1 MKLYQAW
8 EQRKLGEMVNVYD
21 GVHQTPEYQDSGVMF
36 LSVENIATLKSEK
49 YISEEAFERDY
60 KVYPEKGD
68 ILMTR
73 IGDVGT
79 TNVVETSEK
88 VAFYVSLAL
97 LKPNRID
104 SYFLSNAMKTT
115 QFQKGLRERTLVTA
129 IPQKINKDEIGKVNI
144 FVTNNVDEQYK
155 IGQYFANLDHLITLH
170 QRKCNETKELKK
182 FMLQK
187 MFPKKNEKK
196 PEIRFA
202 GFDDDWEQRKLLEFG
217 LATGGTSI
225 ESEFSEDGIY
235 KVISIGSYSE
245 DSVYRD
251 QGIRAVRSDKT
262 VNRILNKG
270 DITMIL
276 NDKTASGNIIG
287 RVLLI
292 EESGVYVY
300 NQRTE
305 RIEVD
310 NSNYDSQ
317 FIYTMLNAPEIRDKI
332 IKQSQGNT
340 QIYVNWTT
348 ISQTDYLV
356 PQLSEQRKIGEYF
369 RSLDHLIT
377 LHQRKSLHNITQK
390 NPWEQRKFVSVFE
403 GLQNNTLSRADLN
416 YENGTVKNVHYGDVL
431 IKFGD
436 YIDASR
442 TDLPYISDDAK
453 AEKFKNSFLQDGDII
468 IADTAEDDTV
478 GKCTEIQGSEG
489 LKLLSGLHTVACR
502 PKEKYGPMFLGY
514 YINSPAYHNQLKP
527 LMQGIKVTSISKSA
541 LQDTD
546 MIMPKSIEEQTMIG
560 GYFANLDSL
569 ITLHRRAYYY
579 KKRRTYK

>member
-8 EQRKLGEMVNVYD
+8 EQRKFVSVFEGLQNNTLSRADLNYENGTVKNVHYGDVLIKFGDYIDASRTDLPYISDDAKAEKFKNSFLQD
-21 GVHQTPEYQDSGVMF
+21 GDIIIADTAEDDTVGKCTEIQGSEGLKLLSGLHTVACRPKEKYGPMF
-36 LSVENIATLKSEK
+36 LGY
-49 YISEEAFERDY
+49 YINSPAY
-60 KVYPEKGD
+60 H
-68 ILMTR
+68 
-73 IGDVGT
+73 
-79 TNVVETSEK
+79 NQ
-88 VAFYVSLAL
+88 
-97 LKPNRID
+97 LKPLMQGI
-104 SYFLSNAMKTT
+104 K
-115 QFQKGLRERTLVTA
+115 VTSISKSA
-129 IPQKINKDEIGKVNI
+129 LQDTDMIMPKSIEEQTMIG
-144 FVTNNVDEQYK
+144 
-155 IGQYFANLDHLITLH
+155 GYFANLDSLITLH

-377 LHQRKSLHNITQK
+377 LHQRKCDEAK
-390 NPWEQRKFVSVFE
+390 EMKKFM
-403 GLQNNTLSRADLN
+403 LQNM
-416 YENGTVKNVHYGDVL
+416 
-431 IKFGD
+431 F
-436 YIDASR
+436 
-442 TDLPYISDDAK
+442 
-453 AEKFKNSFLQDGDII
+453 
-468 IADTAEDDTV
+468 
-478 GKCTEIQGSEG
+478 
-489 LKLLSGLHTVACR
+489 
-502 PKEKYGPMFLGY
+502 PKKG
-514 YINSPAYHNQLKP
+514 
-527 LMQGIKVTSISKSA
+527 
-541 LQDTD
+541 
-546 MIMPKSIEEQTMIG
+546 
-560 GYFANLDSL
+560 
-569 ITLHRRAYYY
+569 
-579 KKRRTYK
+579 

>member
-1 MKLYQAW
+1 MKLYQA
-8 EQRKLGEMVNVYD
+8 
-21 GVHQTPEYQDSGVMF
+21 
-36 LSVENIATLKSEK
+36 
-49 YISEEAFERDY
+49 
-60 KVYPEKGD
+60 
-68 ILMTR
+68 
-73 IGDVGT
+73 
-79 TNVVETSEK
+79 
-88 VAFYVSLAL
+88 
-97 LKPNRID
+97 
-104 SYFLSNAMKTT
+104 
-115 QFQKGLRERTLVTA
+115 
-129 IPQKINKDEIGKVNI
+129 
-144 FVTNNVDEQYK
+144 
-155 IGQYFANLDHLITLH
+155 
-170 QRKCNETKELKK
+170 
-182 FMLQK
+182 
-187 MFPKKNEKK
+187 
-196 PEIRFA
+196 
-202 GFDDDWEQRKLLEFG
+202 WEQRKLLEFG

>member
-8 EQRKLGEMVNVYD
+8 EQRKLGEIANKVTKKNQDAVVTEVFTNSAEFGIISQRDFFDKDIANAENINSYYVVEPDDFVYNSRISTTAPFGPIKRNKLEKTGAMSPLYYVFKPHD
-21 GVHQTPEYQDSGVMF
+21 IDLTYLEGFFQTTRWHAFMKFNGNSGARSDRFAITDKIFNKMPISMPQDIDEQRMIGMF
-36 LSVENIATLKSEK
+36 LTE
-49 YISEEAFERDY
+49 
-60 KVYPEKGD
+60 
-68 ILMTR
+68 
-73 IGDVGT
+73 
-79 TNVVETSEK
+79 
-88 VAFYVSLAL
+88 
-97 LKPNRID
+97 
-104 SYFLSNAMKTT
+104 
-115 QFQKGLRERTLVTA
+115 
-129 IPQKINKDEIGKVNI
+129 
-144 FVTNNVDEQYK
+144 
-155 IGQYFANLDHLITLH
+155 LDHLITLH

-377 LHQRKSLHNITQK
+377 LHQRKCDEAK
-390 NPWEQRKFVSVFE
+390 EMKKFM
-403 GLQNNTLSRADLN
+403 LQNM
-416 YENGTVKNVHYGDVL
+416 
-431 IKFGD
+431 F
-436 YIDASR
+436 
-442 TDLPYISDDAK
+442 
-453 AEKFKNSFLQDGDII
+453 
-468 IADTAEDDTV
+468 
-478 GKCTEIQGSEG
+478 
-489 LKLLSGLHTVACR
+489 
-502 PKEKYGPMFLGY
+502 PKKG
-514 YINSPAYHNQLKP
+514 
-527 LMQGIKVTSISKSA
+527 
-541 LQDTD
+541 
-546 MIMPKSIEEQTMIG
+546 
-560 GYFANLDSL
+560 
-569 ITLHRRAYYY
+569 
-579 KKRRTYK
+579 